1 MATREEIIEVI
12 DALLENR
19 MTPEEAERWAWE
31 EIHKTS
37 HCEDP
42 AFALATLVGI
52 TEPKVQESY
61 PWQEALPRDREV
73 LIRRAPC
80 PYDDLGNAIQAYWL
94 GYAPILRFVLVQIRR
109 TEKERILELIE
120 ENWKG
125 ERIYYHRVPLPLE
138 EEEGPPLTY
147 QEIKE
152 KREAYKK
159 RAITREEALQWILR
173 QLQRKAAIDEYHVLL
188 GFYWRLR
195 RPNQPFTLGYIDA
208 ETETKAQMM
217 EISRIAEEL
226 RKIWRRQSKKSKNE
240 NGEAAREA
248 ATK

>member
-1 MATREEIIEVI
+1 MYSIEVNHMATREEIIEVI

-42 AFALATLVGI
+42 AFALATLGFI
-52 TEPKVQESY
+52 TEPIVQESD
-61 PWQEALPRDREV
+61 PWQKKLPWDREV

-94 GYAPILRFVLVQIRR
+94 GYAPKLRFVLVQIRR

-125 ERIYYHRVPLPLE
+125 ERIYYHSVPLPLE

-152 KREAYKK
+152 KREAYRK
-159 RAITREEALQWILR
+159 RTISREEALQWILH

-188 GFYWRLR
+188 GSYWRLH

-217 EISRIAEEL
+217 EISRIADEL
-226 RKIWRRQSKKSKNE
+226 RKIWRRQSKRK
-240 NGEAAREA
+240 
-248 ATK
+248 